1 MTLLIPAEYEAILQE
16 AVASGAFATPE
27 EALQR
32 ALKLL
37 AEENEEKK
45 ANNPVTPRLS
55 EEERQKRLKNFEKWL
70 ATRKPAGHFVDDS
83 RESIY

>member
-37 AEENEEKK
+37 AEENEEK
-45 ANNPVTPRLS
+45 R
-55 EEERQKRLKNFEKWL
+55 RI
-70 ATRKPAGHFVDDS
+70 TR
-83 RESIY
+83 